1 MHAAHVTKLIRVLL
15 NGTGL
20 MDERVAAAGQLGL
33 EDVQTAMDAVLQVA
47 TADGEDEAVATAA
60 GVALAEILLRRN
72 QIYDAPLAMF
82 SGPAYLGF
90 DATVARYQRDQLGR

>member
-1 MHAAHVTKLIRVLL
+1 MDTAQVTKLIRVLFD
-15 NGTGL
+15 GSGL
-20 MDERVAAAGQLGL
+20 PDERVAAAEQLGS
-33 EDVQTAMDAVLQVA
+33 EDEQTAMDAVLQVA
-47 TADGEDEAVATAA
+47 TADGEDETVATAA

-90 DATVARYQRDQLGR
+90 DETVARYQRNQLGR